1 MAKHQDAP
9 TGSAFRVC
17 LNGFTVRDCASES
30 DAIGSALELKRTMA
44 GAKITVINVR
54 AGLTVEVCSA
64 FLGDGLAGR
73 QR

>member
-1 MAKHQDAP
+1 MANHQDAP

-30 DAIGSALELKRTMA
+30 DAIGSAIELKKAVA
-44 GAKITVINVR
+44 GAKVTVINVR

-64 FLGDGLAGR
+64 FLGDGVPAR
-73 QR
+73 RR